1 MTRTEHIKILWG
13 MLKNHRV
20 HFAICVL
27 LTLGNSVIMG
37 GALSSVLPVMSS
49 LFAATGDAAS
59 GTGFFGKILTL
70 YNNLIPDSEYK
81 QIIPMIIL
89 FTLMMINLTVQFI
102 IVKVNS
108 GLTVKL
114 TCDCREQIYNKIQQM
129 KLSAIQQQQRGMFVQ
144 LLITET
150 RSVYAVFKQV
160 LSVIAT
166 FFNISIVTALIVL
179 LSWKLS
185 AILLLGSLLLIFIN
199 LNIVKQIKKL
209 GKVALGLRTEL
220 MNRATESIWG
230 LKQSKLMQAGSVISK
245 KLNVASINS
254 ESTARQIAVKQG
266 LQAFLSGNLTIG
278 IIFVI
283 ILSWYFSPVF
293 STGIP
298 KTAGILTYLILMSKL
313 ATYFAEFSKGYGT
326 IFANLPAVIKV
337 SEYLSDNFDAE
348 KDGSFEAD
356 TFLKDKITLKNI
368 HFKYSDDKPILS
380 GVNIE
385 IEKGSYIGIVGSSG
399 GGKSTMLNLF
409 TRIYDPNEGDIFIDN
424 KNIREFRL
432 DYLRSHIGMVSQDF
446 FLFNTS
452 IRENLLL
459 AKPLASE
466 QDLWDSL
473 GKAGLFDFV
482 NSLDERLDTPVGN
495 DGDKLSGG
503 QRQRLCL
510 ATIFLRDSDVI
521 ILDEGTSSVDK
532 ETEKHILS
540 SLRKLNSQ
548 GKTIISSAHKGS
560 ALTDAEYI
568 YSLTNGQMTLL
579 TPSKT

>member
-1 MTRTEHIKILWG
+1 